1 MEPFTGLESYVNAYV
16 ETFPVTMERKGLH
29 EPAAKH
35 FVVWTFMAA
44 AWPAVAPLGGLV
56 RGSCDSPLTFASEN
70 VQTFSFK
77 QFKHVWV
84 NAVFFFRTV
93 YMFR

>member
-1 MEPFTGLESYVNAYV
+1 MKPFTGLESYVNAYV

-44 AWPAVAPLGGLV
+44 AWPVLALWEASFEDLV
-56 RGSCDSPLTFASEN
+56 TSPLHSLQKCSKIFLKT
-70 VQTFSFK
+70 T
-77 QFKHVWV
+77 
-84 NAVFFFRTV
+84 
-93 YMFR
+93 